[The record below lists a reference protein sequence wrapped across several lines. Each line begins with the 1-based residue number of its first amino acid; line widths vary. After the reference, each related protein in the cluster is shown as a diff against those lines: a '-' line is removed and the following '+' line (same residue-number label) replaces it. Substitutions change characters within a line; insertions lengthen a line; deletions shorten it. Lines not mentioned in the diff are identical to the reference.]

1 MAARRS
7 GAVLPG
13 QTTGAWTRVGGAQ
26 GRVGQLTGQS
36 SPRVGRWGSVSHMCD
51 VARMTPRS
59 RRVLAAL
66 AVVWLAGWTLLV
78 GAHDVGAH
86 AESVAA
92 RQAHA
97 VLDSAHSGFTVTVGH
112 PHLGSGSPIPHP
124 EQLMTAVVP
133 RSATASDAL
142 TLVSVVV
149 GAAVAGWL
157 ILRGV
162 PAGRGPPAG
171 RLAVLAGQDRLIR
184 FCLSRR

>member
-7 GAVLPG
+7 GAVFPG
-13 QTTGAWTRVGGAQ
+13 QTTGAWAAPKGVS
-26 GRVGQLTGQS
+26 VS
-36 SPRVGRWGSVSHMCD
+36 SPGNHRLVWAGGGSVSHMFD

-112 PHLGSGSPIPHP
+112 PHLGIGSPIPHP

-133 RSATASDAL
+133 RSATALDAL
-142 TLVSVVV
+142 TLVSVIA